1 MRPYTFQ
8 VFSMEH
14 IISILVIILVFIAF
28 LRFNKVLG
36 INDKSRSFLFVLAF
50 IMISLDLSEDLV
62 RVFTGFYSIR
72 KDLPLQL
79 CSIGVYLA
87 AFTLVSRK
95 KIFFDLIFY
104 WGFVG
109 ATNAILTPDGN
120 LFELRIFFFYSQAYH
135 AALIFA
141 VLWLMIKYDMRM
153 RYGSILKVVVST
165 NIIVGLLSILNYAL
179 DSNYMF
185 LRQIPNSVSPFLMGE
200 WPVYIIM
207 VQVFSIILVVLFIRI
222 QDLLMKPIKY

>member
-8 VFSMEH
+8 VFSIEH
-14 IISILVIILVFIAF
+14 IISIIVIILVFIAF
-28 LRFNKVLG
+28 FRFNKVLG

-62 RVFTGFYSIR
+62 RVYTGFYSIR

-153 RYGSILKVVVST
+153 RYGSILKVVIST

-185 LRQIPNSVSPFLMGE
+185 LRQIPDSVSPFLMGE

-222 QDLLMKPIKY
+222 QDILMKPIKY

>member
-8 VFSMEH
+8 VFSIEH
-14 IISILVIILVFIAF
+14 IISIIVIILVFIAF
-28 LRFNKVLG
+28 FRFNKVLG

-153 RYGSILKVVVST
+153 RYGSILKVVIST

-185 LRQIPNSVSPFLMGE
+185 LRQIPESVSPFLMGE

-222 QDLLMKPIKY
+222 QDILMKPIKY

>member
-8 VFSMEH
+8 VFSIEH
-14 IISILVIILVFIAF
+14 IISIIIIILVFIAF

-36 INDKSRSFLFVLAF
+36 INDNSRTFLFVMAF

-153 RYGSILKVVVST
+153 RYGSILKVVIST

-200 WPVYIIM
+200 WPVYILM
-207 VQVFSIILVVLFIRI
+207 VQVFSIILVVSFIRI
-222 QDLLMKPIKY
+222 QNLLMKPIKY

>member
-8 VFSMEH
+8 VFSIEH
-14 IISILVIILVFIAF
+14 IISIIVIILVFIAF
-28 LRFNKVLG
+28 FRFNKVLG

-153 RYGSILKVVVST
+153 RYGSILKVVIST
-165 NIIVGLLSILNYAL
+165 NIIVVLLSILNYAL

-185 LRQIPNSVSPFLMGE
+185 LRQIPDSVSPFLMGE

-222 QDLLMKPIKY
+222 QDIIMKPIKY